1 MLQQLGTD
9 LWTIDYPFSV
19 GNLALG
25 TRTTIVR
32 TDNGLWLHSPGPD
45 LSEVESLGA
54 VSSLVSPNSMHYLFL
69 AEAQKRFPQAKTY
82 IPKALERKVQIA
94 HEAKLTD
101 VPPEHWAGALENVA
115 IGGASKLGEVAF
127 YHAASKT
134 LILTDLVFNLQRSA
148 SAFTRFFMKLN
159 GAYGHLGPSR
169 LFRYM
174 LVDDR
179 KQLADSVKRI
189 LQWDFEKIV
198 MAHGEIV
205 RSNARD
211 QFARA
216 FSWLLV

>member
-1 MLQQLGTD
+1 MQQLGTD
-9 LWTIDYPFSV
+9 IWTIDFPFSV

-25 TRTTIVR
+25 SRTTIVR
-32 TDNGLWLHSPGPD
+32 TDSGLWVHAPGPEM
-45 LSEVESLGA
+45 SEIDALGP
-54 VSSLVSPNSMHYLFL
+54 VTSLVSPNSMHYLFL
-69 AEAQKRFPQAKTY
+69 AEAQKKYPEAKTY
-82 IPKALERKVQIA
+82 ITHALQRKIEIP
-94 HEAKLTD
+94 HEAKLSDT
-101 VPPEHWAGALENVA
+101 PPDHWGGALESVA

-127 YHAASKT
+127 YHRASKT
-134 LILTDLVFNLQRSA
+134 LILTDLVFNLQRSP

-189 LQWDFEKIV
+189 LQWDFEKLV

-216 FSWLLV
+216 FSWLTT